1 MAAAEISTVVAFP
14 IERRAF
20 DIAIDRAADRRRR
33 ERGRIDG
40 DEAFDAITGQR
51 ISSVHP
57 CDDGDAASAED
68 DEVFCAKTGRKVV
81 RPAGRAVIPFPIKC
95 SERPVAVDD

>member
-1 MAAAEISTVVAFP
+1 MAAAEINTVIAFP

-33 ERGRIDG
+33 ERHRVES

-51 ISSVHP
+51 IVSVRP
-57 CDDGDAASAED
+57 PDDWDEPAHDG
-68 DEVFCAKTGRKVV
+68 EVFCAKTGRMVV
-81 RPAGRAVIPFPIKC
+81 RPNGRSVIPFPVKC